1 MFITFRDENQVM
13 SAWVMLGACTG
24 LILVIAVVA
33 YAVALTRDNRD
44 QAAQIAA
51 MEVERSAADEF
62 RSRERWFA
70 SIVEHAEDLIVLIDA
85 DLRVKWTS
93 PWVGRLLGLSSD
105 SLVGRTVLDVVDP
118 RDRSRVSHALRQ
130 VEVGQRVR
138 VEYRVNA
145 GTRDEMWM
153 ESTATNRLDDPD
165 VAAIISVSRDVTAR
179 HRSTQ
184 ALAHRAAHDDLTGL
198 FNRSEMEVRLAA
210 ALDHRAIDGR
220 PLTLAFMDI
229 DHFKEVNDER
239 GHGAGDRVLQA
250 MAETIRAE
258 VRSHDI
264 VSRLG
269 GDEIVVA
276 LIDTDVEAATSV
288 VDRIRLRV
296 GQPLDI
302 DGEPLVATVSVG
314 IAAAQ
319 DGDDVA
325 TLLRRSDLAL
335 YEAKRLGRDRYAIY
349 TDDLIDLSD
358 ADQSSAELVPE

>member
-1 MFITFRDENQVM
+1 M
-13 SAWVMLGACTG
+13 
-24 LILVIAVVA
+24 
-33 YAVALTRDNRD
+33 
-44 QAAQIAA
+44 
-51 MEVERSAADEF
+51 
-62 RSRERWFA
+62 
-70 SIVEHAEDLIVLIDA
+70 
-85 DLRVKWTS
+85 
-93 PWVGRLLGLSSD
+93 
-105 SLVGRTVLDVVDP
+105 
-118 RDRSRVSHALRQ
+118 
-130 VEVGQRVR
+130 
-138 VEYRVNA
+138 
-145 GTRDEMWM
+145 
-153 ESTATNRLDDPD
+153 
-165 VAAIISVSRDVTAR
+165 AAIISVSRDVTAR

-358 ADQSSAELVPE
+358 ADQSSAALVPE